1 MANIRRRQPKGA
13 DMSTKISIPSILS
26 VSRLAPVKR
35 QSYEVEELDNVLISL
50 ERNVEKRAGFTVI
63 PQDTIGA
70 ATYSGGWDFSSNN
83 TKPELF
89 QLSSLT
95 PANLW
100 YYWYNINE
108 DTRFL
113 IVVDFSAS
121 TKDSQL
127 FYMYQLLTIGQ
138 WKNVSSST
146 QWDPTDS
153 TIANS
158 TPADPNNSTVVQ
170 AYATA
175 NTISYATAL
184 SRGTLKRD
192 SRNYITYNPNTKTP
206 RESLKAV
213 TLGANV
219 VILNTNVY
227 AGFSSDVA
235 GFQFDLGGA
244 VTATVDTIG
253 RKLTYYSAAKVSKVY
268 DVGTDN
274 LANTAD
280 DVF

>member
-1 MANIRRRQPKGA
+1 MANIRRRKPKGA
-13 DMSTKISIPSILS
+13 DISTKISIPNILS

-35 QSYEVEELDNVLISL
+35 QPYEVEELDNVLISL

-70 ATYSGGWDFSSNN
+70 ATYANGWDFSSNN

-127 FYMYQLLTIGQ
+127 FYMYQLLTTGQ

-153 TIANS
+153 TIASSSVGSNH
-158 TPADPNNSTVVQ
+158 STVVA
-170 AYATA
+170 AYAAA
-175 NTISYATAL
+175 NGGITYAEAL
-184 SRGTLKRD
+184 ALGTLKRD
-192 SRNYITYNPNTKTP
+192 SRTTLHTTP
-206 RESLKAV
+206 LVRLHVSL
-213 TLGANV
+213 
-219 VILNTNVY
+219 
-227 AGFSSDVA
+227 
-235 GFQFDLGGA
+235 
-244 VTATVDTIG
+244 
-253 RKLTYYSAAKVSKVY
+253 
-268 DVGTDN
+268 
-274 LANTAD
+274 
-280 DVF
+280 